1 MAVPFNKWEER
12 DGAEND
18 LWEELAKA
26 HGETERRLLQE
37 TLQSCYESREFFI
50 VATRP
55 DLSRQPP
62 SSTTATR
69 TPGRLNEPTGHR
81 GRWAFCV

>member
-1 MAVPFNKWEER
+1 MKQMAIRRTTTIGKSWEFYMAIPFDKWEER

-18 LWEELAKA
+18 LWENVAKA

-62 SSTTATR
+62 SSTTS
-69 TPGRLNEPTGHR
+69 N
-81 GRWAFCV
+81 